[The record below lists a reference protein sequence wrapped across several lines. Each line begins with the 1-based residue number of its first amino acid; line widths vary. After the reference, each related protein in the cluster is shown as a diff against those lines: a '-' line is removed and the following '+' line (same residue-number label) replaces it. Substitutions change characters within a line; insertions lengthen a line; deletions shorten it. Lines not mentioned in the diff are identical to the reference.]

1 MGFTVASVQMYITIL
16 YQFGSFGEAHNMST
30 LSHIRHT
37 FESLS
42 MDVALGSLGKDNNEQ
57 NRLKLPTIVLVFQI
71 ETTHFESTRVGS
83 GGCVD
88 FAPSPFHSCGYIFFC
103 TTPPP
108 PKKKD

>member
-1 MGFTVASVQMYITIL
+1 
-16 YQFGSFGEAHNMST
+16 MST

-42 MDVALGSLGKDNNEQ
+42 MEVALGSLGKDNDEQ
-57 NRLKLPTIVLVFQI
+57 NRLKLPTIELVFQI

-88 FAPSPFHSCGYIFFC
+88 FPPLSLPFLWLYFLLHS
-103 TTPPP
+103 PPP
-108 PKKKD
+108 PKKKGLMQ